1 MELTGMWTK
10 KRPFPAPSRFV
21 RPLSSITVLLAASAV
36 VAADPPTVKQALG
49 VVPHHNDVEFDV
61 PDPKTLD
68 QCKIAPLQDGKATGW
83 LVLGPAGQPLRRF
96 MDTDGNDVV
105 DQFSFYKNGLE
116 VYRDIISKPNGKK
129 DQFRWLNIGG
139 MRWGIDTNGDGKIDV
154 YKQISAEEV
163 SRLAVRALVTQ
174 DAQLL
179 APLLVTKEDLKQL
192 GIKGTLEAKLLAS
205 VADPAARLK
214 KAVAGSK
221 IIQPKSTWLRFDAA
235 PPAAVPADGKQ
246 TTNDLVVY
254 ENVMAIVDYGNAS
267 SPGLVH
273 VGELI
278 RVGEVWKMTSLPV
291 PLEGN
296 AIQLAPGLVLSEPLA
311 GGAGPAAVATDV
323 SPKQQELID
332 ELRKLMENPPAA
344 NAAKAVIEKYQK
356 RLEGVLGELISESK
370 TDDERTQWRRQLID
384 VIAGAVQSGFD
395 DTGIERLKRM
405 RAEIAKED
413 HKSPLLPMIDIR
425 LINVEYFVAIRK
437 ATDNDERAKIHEKWL
452 DGLEEFLDANP
463 KAEDSPENAWQF
475 ASNIEFSGKLE
486 KARKWYDRIS
496 DNYGDAPAAVRA
508 RGALKR
514 IDLVGKPLVLSGT
527 SMAGGTIDAKQ
538 FQKKLLCVVFW
549 DTTSKPALED
559 LPLLKTLY
567 DAHHAQGFE
576 ILGVNLD
583 PVKAAVIP
591 VLTQHSAKWPQ
602 IHEPGGPESVL
613 AKEFGI
619 NSLPTMFIV
628 DVDGKVLNRGAS
640 IADLKTT
647 LAEKLGKK

>member
-1 MELTGMWTK
+1 MWTK
-10 KRPFPAPSRFV
+10 KRSLAAPSAFV
-21 RPLSSITVLLAASAV
+21 GALFLMALLLAGSVAV
-36 VAADPPTVKQALG
+36 SADPPTVKQALG
-49 VVPHHNDVEFDV
+49 VAPHNNDVEIDA
-61 PDPKTLD
+61 PDPKTFD
-68 QCKIAPLQDGKATGW
+68 QCKIVPLQEGKATGW
-83 LVLGPAGQPLRRF
+83 MVLGPAGQPLRRF

-139 MRWGIDTNGDGKIDV
+139 MRWGVDTNGDGKIDV

-192 GIKGTLEAKLLAS
+192 GIKGPLEAKLLAS
-205 VADPAARLK
+205 VGDPAAKLK

-235 PPAAVPADGKQ
+235 PPAAVPADGKY

-254 ENVMAIVDYGNAS
+254 ENVMAIVDYGNSS

-278 RVGEVWKMTSLPV
+278 RVGDVWKMTSLPV

-332 ELRKLMENPPAA
+332 DLRKLMESPPAPT
-344 NAAKAVIEKYQK
+344 AAKAVIEKYQK

-370 TDDERTQWRRQLID
+370 TDDERAQWRRQLID

-395 DTGIERLKRM
+395 DTGIARLKRM
-405 RAEIAKED
+405 RADIAKED
-413 HKSPLLPMIDIR
+413 PKSPLLPMIDIR
-425 LINVEYFVAIRK
+425 LVNVEYFVAIRN

-452 DGLEEFLDANP
+452 DGLEEWLDANP
-463 KAEDSPENAWQF
+463 KTEEAPENAWQF

-486 KARKWYDRIS
+486 KARKWYERIS
-496 DNYGDAPAAVRA
+496 EDYGEAPAAVRA

-514 IDLVGKPLVLSGT
+514 LDLVGKPLVLSGT
-527 SMAGGTIDAKQ
+527 SMAGGTIDVKE
-538 FQKKLLCVVFW
+538 FRKKLLCVVFW
-549 DTTSKPALED
+549 DTSSKPALED

-567 DAHHAQGFE
+567 DAHQKQGFE

-583 PVKAAVIP
+583 PVKANVVP

-602 IHEPGGPESVL
+602 IHEPGGPESAL
-613 AKEFGI
+613 AREFGI

-640 IADLKTT
+640 VADLKTT
-647 LAEKLGKK
+647 LAEKLSKK

>member
-10 KRPFPAPSRFV
+10 RIPPAPGAFV
-21 RPLSSITVLLAASAV
+21 VALLPTTILLAASVAL
-36 VAADPPTVKQALG
+36 AADPPSVKQALG
-49 VVPHHNDVEFDV
+49 VAPHHTDVEIDT
-61 PDPKTLD
+61 PDAKTYD
-68 QCKIAPLQDGKATGW
+68 QCKIAPVQEGKATGW

-139 MRWGIDTNGDGKIDV
+139 MRWGIDTNGDGKIDL

-174 DAQLL
+174 DASLL

-205 VADPAARLK
+205 VADPAAKLK

-235 PPAAVPADGKQ
+235 PPAAVPADAKQ

-254 ENVMAIVDYGNAS
+254 ENVMAIVDYGNPS

-278 RVGEVWKMTSLPV
+278 RVGDVWKMTSLPA

-323 SPKQQELID
+323 SPKVQELID
-332 ELRKLMENPPAA
+332 ELRKMMENPPAPT
-344 NAAKAVIEKYQK
+344 AAKAVIEKYQK
-356 RLEGVLGELISESK
+356 KLEGVLGELISESK

-395 DTGIERLKRM
+395 DTGIARLKRM

-413 HKSPLLPMIDIR
+413 TKSPLLPMVDIR
-425 LINVEYFVAIRK
+425 LINIEYFVAIRN
-437 ATDNDERAKIHEKWL
+437 ATENDERAKIHEKWL
-452 DGLEEFLDANP
+452 TSLEEFLEANP
-463 KAEDSPENAWQF
+463 KSEDAPENAWQF
-475 ASNIEFSGKLE
+475 ASNIEFGGKLE
-486 KARKWYDRIS
+486 KARKWYERIGE
-496 DNYGDAPAAVRA
+496 DYGDAPAAVRA
-508 RGALKR
+508 RGAVKR
-514 IDLVGKPLVLSGT
+514 LDLVGKPLVLSGT
-527 SMAGGTIDAKQ
+527 SMAGGTIDVKQ
-538 FQKKLLCVVFW
+538 FRQKLLCVVFW
-549 DTTSKPALED
+549 DSSSKPALED

-567 DAHHAQGFE
+567 DTHHAQGFE

-583 PVKAAVIP
+583 SVKAAVIP

-602 IHEPGGPESVL
+602 IHEPGGPESAL
-613 AKEFGI
+613 AREFGI

>member
-1 MELTGMWTK
+1 
-10 KRPFPAPSRFV
+10 
-21 RPLSSITVLLAASAV
+21 
-36 VAADPPTVKQALG
+36 ALG
-49 VVPHHNDVEFDV
+49 VAPHHNDVEIDI
-61 PDPKTLD
+61 PDPKTID

-96 MDTDGNDVV
+96 MDTDGNDIV

-139 MRWGIDTNGDGKIDV
+139 MRWGIDTNGDGKIDI

-163 SRLAVRALVTQ
+163 SRVAVRALVTQ
-174 DAQLL
+174 DASLL

-192 GIKGTLEAKLLAS
+192 GIKGALETKLLAS
-205 VADPAARLK
+205 VADPAAKLK
-214 KAVAGSK
+214 KARAVQK
-221 IIQPKSTWLRFDAA
+221 TPKPNAPWLLSDAA
-235 PPAAVPADGKQ
+235 PPAAVPADANK
-246 TTNDLVVY
+246 TTHDLVVY

-278 RVGEVWKMTSLPV
+278 RLGDVWKMTSLPV

-311 GGAGPAAVATDV
+311 GGAGPAAGARDV
-323 SPKQQELID
+323 SPEQQKLID
-332 ELRKLMENPPAA
+332 DLRKLMESPPAP

-370 TDDERTQWRRQLID
+370 TDDERAQWRRQLID

-395 DTGIERLKRM
+395 DTGIARLKRM
-405 RAEIAKED
+405 RADIAKD
-413 HKSPLLPMIDIR
+413 DPKSPLLPMIDIR
-425 LINVEYFVAIRK
+425 LVNVEYFVAIRN

-452 DGLEEFLDANP
+452 DGLEEWLDANP
-463 KAEDSPENAWQF
+463 KAEEAPENAWQF

-486 KARKWYDRIS
+486 KARKWYERIS
-496 DNYGDAPAAVRA
+496 EDYGQAPAAVRA
-508 RGALKR
+508 RRALKR
-514 IDLVGKPLVLSGT
+514 LDLVGKALVLSGT
-527 SMAGGTIDAKQ
+527 SMAGGTIDVKE
-538 FQKKLLCVVFW
+538 FRKKLLCVVFW
-549 DTTSKPALED
+549 DTSSKPALED

-583 PVKAAVIP
+583 PVK
-591 VLTQHSAKWPQ
+591 
-602 IHEPGGPESVL
+602 
-613 AKEFGI
+613 
-619 NSLPTMFIV
+619 
-628 DVDGKVLNRGAS
+628 
-640 IADLKTT
+640 
-647 LAEKLGKK
+647 